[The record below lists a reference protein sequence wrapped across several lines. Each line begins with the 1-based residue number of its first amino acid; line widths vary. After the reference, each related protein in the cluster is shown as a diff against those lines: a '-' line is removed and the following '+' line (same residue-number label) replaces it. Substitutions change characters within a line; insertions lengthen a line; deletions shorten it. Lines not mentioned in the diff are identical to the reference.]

1 MSMKESLQISLSS
14 IPFTLSLSLSLSL
27 SPSSFLLRPSA
38 FSSSQG
44 AYHPNPYHNCIHAT
58 DVLLA
63 TNFILNSKALEDVF
77 SSLEIFAA
85 LFAAIIHDV
94 GHPGRTNPYLVNTK
108 HELALL
114 YNDNSV
120 LENHHLA
127 VAFKTMEVRT

>member
-1 MSMKESLQISLSS
+1 MLYKYYLHGIVLYV
-14 IPFTLSLSLSLSL
+14 SLSLSLSFAT
-27 SPSSFLLRPSA
+27 PQSS
-38 FSSSQG
+38 
-44 AYHPNPYHNCIHAT
+44 YMPNPYHNCIHAT

-63 TNFILNSKALEDVF
+63 TNYMLSSKALLDVF

-85 LFAAIIHDV
+85 LFAALIHDV
-94 GHPGRTNPYLVNTK
+94 HHPGRTNQFLINTR

-127 VAFKTMEVRT
+127 VAFQTMQVRKKSMLSLIEL